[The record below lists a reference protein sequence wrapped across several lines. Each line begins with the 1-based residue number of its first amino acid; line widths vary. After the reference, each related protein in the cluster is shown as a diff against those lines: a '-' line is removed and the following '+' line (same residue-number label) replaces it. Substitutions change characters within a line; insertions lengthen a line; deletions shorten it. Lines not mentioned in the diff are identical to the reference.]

1 MASNGK
7 RPLEMVVADD
17 GEGWR
22 EREVVADDG
31 EGPSQREREIYIIA
45 SPGPNDLCL
54 HLKAIGISSKE
65 EAFQPHG

>member
-17 GEGWR
+17 GEW
-22 EREVVADDG
+22 
-31 EGPSQREREIYIIA
+31 PSQREREIYIIA
-45 SPGPNDLCL
+45 SPWPNDLCL
-54 HLKAIGISSKE
+54 HLNAISISSKE